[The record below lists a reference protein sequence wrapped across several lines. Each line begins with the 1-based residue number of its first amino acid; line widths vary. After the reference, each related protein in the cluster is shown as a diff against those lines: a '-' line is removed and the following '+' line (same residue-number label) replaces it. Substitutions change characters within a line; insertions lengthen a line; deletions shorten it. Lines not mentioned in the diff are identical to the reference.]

1 MSLREYAAVA
11 FWGRPCRTLAGQRS
25 QSSPAVTSDQ
35 CSSSLPSFKE
45 WFWEG
50 RILPG
55 VGNIGRV
62 GRGQSSGWARD
73 DNCECESNK
82 IGGQSLFAHRAVRM
96 VCSRLKVTLPGP
108 LTIFIH
114 NLLLC
119 LLHLHLLFH
128 LVEGADI
135 SLEAICGNKLVR
147 VKPPSL
153 LLDQP
158 SM

>member
-1 MSLREYAAVA
+1 MSVVERVRRGCILGTAVQD
-11 FWGRPCRTLAGQRS
+11 AGQRS

-35 CSSSLPSFKE
+35 CSSLPSFKE

-55 VGNIGRV
+55 VGNFGRV
-62 GRGQSSGWARD
+62 GREQSSGWARD

-96 VCSRLKVTLPGP
+96 VCSRLKVTIPSP
-108 LTIFIH
+108 STIFNH

-147 VKPPSL
+147 MKPPSL